1 MARPWSFVKAAT
13 AVLPAETSSLG
24 RNDPLDRRAIGPHAC
39 PDVNR
44 FAGHLRITIADV
56 ARHAGVSKTTV
67 SHVLSSKR
75 PVSRATR
82 ARVEEAIRELG
93 YRPDGMARSL
103 RTRTSQMVALIIPD
117 ITNPY
122 YPVLARGLE
131 DGLGGATYRSLICNT
146 DRHPEREVEFLG
158 DVCDRGV
165 DGIVLDSF
173 TLTGER
179 LVELL
184 PPGMSL
190 VRIGTTVIEDP
201 GFDTV
206 HADDE
211 RGAFDA
217 TMHLIRRPSRR
228 VAMIQGP
235 PGAGGRR
242 NEGYL
247 RALEASGVPLDPAL
261 VMSGQWTRH
270 GGAVAM
276 RRLLALPDPPQAVFC
291 ANDLMAFGVL
301 DATREAGL
309 DIPGDL
315 AVAGF
320 DDIEAAAM
328 THPPLTTVSNPAYET
343 GLLAGILL
351 KERMLGVYRDEPRT
365 VTLPCR
371 LIRRATA

>member
-1 MARPWSFVKAAT
+1 M
-13 AVLPAETSSLG
+13 
-24 RNDPLDRRAIGPHAC
+24 
-39 PDVNR
+39 NR
-44 FAGHLRITIADV
+44 FAPHLRITIADV

-67 SHVLSSKR
+67 SHVLSRKR
-75 PVSRATR
+75 PVSVVTR

-93 YRPDGMARSL
+93 YRPDGVARSL
-103 RTRTSQMVALIIPD
+103 RTRTTHTVALIIPD

-122 YPVLARGLE
+122 YPAVARGLE
-131 DGLGGATYRSLICNT
+131 DGLGGSTYRSFICNT
-146 DRHPEREVEFLG
+146 DRHPEREVEFLE

-173 TLTGER
+173 TLSGER
-179 LVELL
+179 LAELV
-184 PPGMSL
+184 PRGVPL
-190 VRIGTTVIEDP
+190 VRIGTTVIDDP

-211 RGAFDA
+211 QGAFDA
-217 TMHLIRRPSRR
+217 TRHLIRRPSRR
-228 VAMIQGP
+228 VAMVQGP

-242 NEGYL
+242 NEGFL
-247 RALEASGVPLDPAL
+247 RALRSEGVAGPAL
-261 VMSGQWTRH
+261 VLPGEWTRA
-270 GGAVAM
+270 GGAAAM
-276 RRLLALPDPPQAVFC
+276 RRLLDLPDPPQAVFC

-301 DATREAGL
+301 DAAREAGL
-309 DIPGDL
+309 AIPGDL

-343 GLLAGILL
+343 GLLAGALL
-351 KERMLGVYRDEPRT
+351 KERMRGDYLGTPRT

>member
-1 MARPWSFVKAAT
+1 MTGGRKRST
-13 AVLPAETSSLG
+13 LG
-24 RNDPLDRRAIGPHAC
+24 DI
-39 PDVNR
+39 VNR
-44 FAGHLRITIADV
+44 FAPQPRITIADV
-56 ARHAGVSKTTV
+56 AKHAGVSKTTV
-67 SHVLSSKR
+67 SHVLSRKR
-75 PVSRATR
+75 PVSMATT
-82 ARVEEAIRELG
+82 ARVVEAIQALG

-117 ITNPY
+117 IANPY
-122 YPVLARGLE
+122 YPGLARGLE
-131 DGLGGATYRSLICNT
+131 DGLGGTTYRSLICNT
-146 DRHPEREVEFLG
+146 DRHSEREVQFIE

-179 LVELL
+179 LAEMIPDGV
-184 PPGMSL
+184 SL

-217 TMHLIRRPSRR
+217 TTVLIRRPSSR

-247 RALEASGVPLDPAL
+247 RALESAGVPVDPDL
-261 VMSGQWTRH
+261 VLSGQWTRH

-301 DATREAGL
+301 DAAREAGL

-320 DDIEAAAM
+320 DDIEASAM

-351 KERMLGVYRDEPRT
+351 KERMLGTYKDEPRT

>member
-1 MARPWSFVKAAT
+1 MLGLSVKMQA
-13 AVLPAETSSLG
+13 LM
-24 RNDPLDRRAIGPHAC
+24 
-39 PDVNR
+39 NR
-44 FAGHLRITIADV
+44 FAPHLRITIADV

-67 SHVLSSKR
+67 SHVLSRKR
-75 PVSRATR
+75 PVSTVTR

-93 YRPDGMARSL
+93 YRPDGVARSL
-103 RTRTSQMVALIIPD
+103 RTRTTHTVALIIPD

-122 YPVLARGLE
+122 YPAVARGLE
-131 DGLGGATYRSLICNT
+131 DGLGGSTYRSLICNT
-146 DRHPEREVEFLG
+146 DRHPEREVEFLE

-173 TLTGER
+173 TLSGER
-179 LVELL
+179 LVGLL
-184 PPGMSL
+184 PPGVPL
-190 VRIGTTVIEDP
+190 VRIGTTVIDDP

-211 RGAFDA
+211 QGAFDA
-217 TMHLIRRPSRR
+217 TRHLLGRPSRR

-247 RALEASGVPLDPAL
+247 RALRSEGDPDPELVLSGE
-261 VMSGQWTRH
+261 WTRS
-270 GGAVAM
+270 GGAAAM
-276 RRLLALPDPPQAVFC
+276 RRLLALADPPRAVFC

-301 DATREAGL
+301 DAAREAGL

-328 THPPLTTVSNPAYET
+328 SHPPLTTVSNPSYET
-343 GLLAGILL
+343 GLLAGTLL
-351 KERMLGVYRDEPRT
+351 KERLLGVSTGPPRT

>member
-1 MARPWSFVKAAT
+1 LTGGRKRST
-13 AVLPAETSSLG
+13 LG
-24 RNDPLDRRAIGPHAC
+24 VI
-39 PDVNR
+39 VNR
-44 FAGHLRITIADV
+44 FAPQPRITIADV
-56 ARHAGVSKTTV
+56 AKHAGVSKTTV
-67 SHVLSSKR
+67 SHVLSRKR
-75 PVSRATR
+75 PVSMATT
-82 ARVEEAIRELG
+82 ARVVEAIRALG

-131 DGLGGATYRSLICNT
+131 DGLGGTTYRSLICNT
-146 DRHPEREVEFLG
+146 DRQPEREVQFIQ

-179 LVELL
+179 LAEMIPDGV
-184 PPGMSL
+184 SI

-217 TMHLIRRPSRR
+217 TTVLIHRPSSR

-235 PGAGGRR
+235 PGAGARR

-247 RALEASGVPLDPAL
+247 RALESAGVPVDPDL
-261 VMSGQWTRH
+261 VLSGQWTRH

-301 DATREAGL
+301 DAAREAGL

-351 KERMLGVYRDEPRT
+351 KERMLGTYKDEPRT

>member
-1 MARPWSFVKAAT
+1 MSM
-13 AVLPAETSSLG
+13 
-24 RNDPLDRRAIGPHAC
+24 
-39 PDVNR
+39 NR
-44 FAGHLRITIADV
+44 FAPHLRITIDDV

-75 PVSRATR
+75 PVSTVTR

-93 YRPDGMARSL
+93 YRPDGVARSL
-103 RTRTSQMVALIIPD
+103 RTRTTHTVALIIPD

-122 YPVLARGLE
+122 YPAVARGLE
-131 DGLGGATYRSLICNT
+131 DGLGGSTYRSFICNT
-146 DRHPEREVEFLG
+146 DRHPEREAEFLE

-173 TLTGER
+173 TLSGER
-179 LVELL
+179 LAELV
-184 PPGMSL
+184 PPGVPL
-190 VRIGTTVIEDP
+190 VRIGTTVIDDP

-211 RGAFDA
+211 QGAFDA
-217 TMHLIRRPSRR
+217 TLHLIRRPSRR
-228 VAMIQGP
+228 VAMVQGP

-242 NEGYL
+242 NEGFL
-247 RALEASGVPLDPAL
+247 RALRSEGVAGSELVLSGE
-261 VMSGQWTRH
+261 WTRD
-270 GGAVAM
+270 GGAAAM
-276 RRLLALPDPPQAVFC
+276 RRLLALPDPPKAVFC

-301 DATREAGL
+301 DAAREAGL
-309 DIPGDL
+309 AIPGDL

-343 GLLAGILL
+343 GLLAGTLL
-351 KERMLGVYRDEPRT
+351 KERMRGAGLGPPRT
-365 VTLPCR
+365 VTLPCQ

>member
-1 MARPWSFVKAAT
+1 M
-13 AVLPAETSSLG
+13 
-24 RNDPLDRRAIGPHAC
+24 
-39 PDVNR
+39 NR
-44 FAGHLRITIADV
+44 FAPQLRITIADV

-67 SHVLSSKR
+67 SHVLSRKR
-75 PVSRATR
+75 PVSVHTR

-93 YRPDGMARSL
+93 YRPDGVARSL
-103 RTRTSQMVALIIPD
+103 RTRTTQTVALIIPD

-122 YPVLARGLE
+122 YPAVARGLE
-131 DGLGGATYRSLICNT
+131 DGLGGSTYRSLICNT
-146 DRHPEREVEFLG
+146 DRHPEREVEFLE

-179 LVELL
+179 LAELV
-184 PPGMSL
+184 PPGVSL
-190 VRIGTTVIEDP
+190 VRIGTTVIDDP
-201 GFDTV
+201 GYDSV

-211 RGAFDA
+211 QGAYDA
-217 TMHLIRRPSRR
+217 TLHLLRRPSRR

-235 PGAGGRR
+235 PGAAARR
-242 NEGYL
+242 NEGYA
-247 RALEASGVPLDPAL
+247 RALRSSGGPDPEL
-261 VMSGQWTRH
+261 VLAGQWTRD
-270 GGAVAM
+270 GGAAAM

-301 DATREAGL
+301 DAAREDGL

-328 THPPLTTVSNPAYET
+328 SHPPLTTVSNPAYET
-343 GLLAGILL
+343 GLLAGTLL
-351 KERMLGVYRDEPRT
+351 KERMLGVYPGAPRT

>member
-1 MARPWSFVKAAT
+1 MSGLDYWLRRTGRLTGS
-13 AVLPAETSSLG
+13 
-24 RNDPLDRRAIGPHAC
+24 RNDPTLAP
-39 PDVNR
+39 VNR
-44 FAGHLRITIADV
+44 FASHLRITIADV

-67 SHVLSSKR
+67 SHVLSQKR
-75 PVSRATR
+75 PVSTVTR
-82 ARVEEAIRELG
+82 ARVEDAIRELG
-93 YRPDGMARSL
+93 YRPDGVARSL
-103 RTRTSQMVALIIPD
+103 RTRTSRMVALIIPD

-131 DGLGGATYRSLICNT
+131 DGLGGTTYRSLICNT
-146 DRHPEREVEFLG
+146 DRHPEREVEFLA

-165 DGIVLDSF
+165 DGIVLDSCS
-173 TLTGER
+173 LSGER
-179 LVELL
+179 LLELL
-184 PPGMSL
+184 PQGVSL
-190 VRIGTTVIEDP
+190 VRIGTTVIDDP

-206 HADDE
+206 HADEE

-217 TMHLIRRPSRR
+217 TIHLIRRPSRR

-235 PGAGGRR
+235 PGAGGLRTG
-242 NEGYL
+242 GYV
-247 RALEASGVPLDPAL
+247 RAQRSSGVPDPEL
-261 VMSGQWTRH
+261 VLSGQWTRH

-291 ANDLMAFGVL
+291 ANDLMAFGAL
-301 DATREAGL
+301 DAAREAGL

-343 GLLAGILL
+343 GLLAGTLL
-351 KERMLGVYRDEPRT
+351 KERMLGIHRDAPRT

>member
-1 MARPWSFVKAAT
+1 
-13 AVLPAETSSLG
+13 
-24 RNDPLDRRAIGPHAC
+24 
-39 PDVNR
+39 
-44 FAGHLRITIADV
+44 
-56 ARHAGVSKTTV
+56 
-67 SHVLSSKR
+67 
-75 PVSRATR
+75 
-82 ARVEEAIRELG
+82 
-93 YRPDGMARSL
+93 
-103 RTRTSQMVALIIPD
+103 MVALIIPD

-122 YPVLARGLE
+122 YPALARGLE

-146 DRHPEREVEFLG
+146 DRHPEREVEFLA

-179 LVELL
+179 LAELV
-184 PPGMSL
+184 PPGVSL
-190 VRIGTTVIEDP
+190 VRVGTTVVEDP
-201 GFDTV
+201 GYDTV
-206 HADDE
+206 LADDE
-211 RGAFDA
+211 QGAFDA
-217 TMHLIRRPSRR
+217 TTHLLGRPSRR

-242 NEGYL
+242 NEGYARAL
-247 RALEASGVPLDPAL
+247 RAAGAPVEELVVSGE
-261 VMSGQWTRH
+261 WTRA
-270 GGAVAM
+270 GGAAAL

-301 DATREAGL
+301 DAAREAGL
-309 DIPGDL
+309 EVPGDL

-343 GLLAGILL
+343 GLLAGTLL
-351 KERMLGVYRDEPRT
+351 KERMLGRHQEPPRT

-371 LIRRATA
+371 LVRRATA

>member
-1 MARPWSFVKAAT
+1 M
-13 AVLPAETSSLG
+13 
-24 RNDPLDRRAIGPHAC
+24 
-39 PDVNR
+39 NR
-44 FAGHLRITIADV
+44 FAPHLRITIADV

-67 SHVLSSKR
+67 SHVLSRKR
-75 PVSRATR
+75 PVSVGTR

-93 YRPDGMARSL
+93 YRPDGVARSL
-103 RTRTSQMVALIIPD
+103 RTRTSHMVALIIPD

-122 YPVLARGLE
+122 YPALARGLE

-146 DRHPEREVEFLG
+146 DRHPEREVEFLE

-179 LVELL
+179 LVELV
-184 PPGMSL
+184 PPEVSL

-206 HADDE
+206 LADDE
-211 RGAFDA
+211 QGAFDA
-217 TMHLIRRPSRR
+217 TSHLLARGSRR

-242 NEGYL
+242 NEGYVRAL
-247 RALEASGVPLDPAL
+247 RASGPPDPEL
-261 VMSGQWTRH
+261 VTSGQWTRA
-270 GGAVAM
+270 GGAAAM

-301 DATREAGL
+301 DAAREAGL

-315 AVAGF
+315 AVVGF

-343 GLLAGILL
+343 GLLAGTLL
-351 KERMLGVYRDEPRT
+351 KERLGGAYRGEPRT

-371 LIRRATA
+371 LVRRATA

>member
-1 MARPWSFVKAAT
+1 M
-13 AVLPAETSSLG
+13 
-24 RNDPLDRRAIGPHAC
+24 
-39 PDVNR
+39 NR
-44 FAGHLRITIADV
+44 FAPQPRITIADV

-67 SHVLSSKR
+67 SHVLSHKR
-75 PVSRATR
+75 PVSMATT
-82 ARVEEAIRELG
+82 ARVVEAIRALG

-103 RTRTSQMVALIIPD
+103 RTRTPQMVALIIPD

-131 DGLGGATYRSLICNT
+131 DGLGGTTYRSLICNT
-146 DRHPEREVEFLG
+146 DRHPEREVEFLR

-179 LVELL
+179 LAEMIPDGV
-184 PPGMSL
+184 SL

-217 TMHLIRRPSRR
+217 TTVLIGRPSSR

-247 RALEASGVPLDPAL
+247 RALGSAGVPVDPDL
-261 VMSGQWTRH
+261 VLSGQWTRH

-301 DATREAGL
+301 DAAREAGL

-343 GLLAGILL
+343 GLLAGTLL
-351 KERMLGVYRDEPRT
+351 KERMGGTYRGEPRT

>member
-1 MARPWSFVKAAT
+1 MQ
-13 AVLPAETSSLG
+13 SLM
-24 RNDPLDRRAIGPHAC
+24 
-39 PDVNR
+39 NR
-44 FAGHLRITIADV
+44 FAPQVRITIADV

-67 SHVLSSKR
+67 SHVLSRKR
-75 PVSRATR
+75 PVSLVTR
-82 ARVEEAIRELG
+82 SRVEDAIRELG
-93 YRPDGMARSL
+93 FRPDGVARSL

-122 YPVLARGLE
+122 YPMVARGLE
-131 DGLGGATYRSLICNT
+131 DGLGGSIYRSLICNT
-146 DRHPEREVEFLG
+146 DRHPEREVEFLE
-158 DVCDRGV
+158 DVCARGV

-173 TLTGER
+173 TLPGER

-184 PPGMSL
+184 PRGVSL
-190 VRIGTTVIEDP
+190 VRIGTTVIDDP
-201 GFDTV
+201 GYDTV

-211 RGAFDA
+211 QGAFDA
-217 TMHLIRRPSRR
+217 TDHLLRRPSRR
-228 VAMIQGP
+228 VAMVQGP

-247 RALEASGVPLDPAL
+247 RALRSGGRPDPEL
-261 VMSGQWTRH
+261 VLSGEWTRS
-270 GGAVAM
+270 GGAAAM

-301 DATREAGL
+301 DAAREAGL
-309 DIPGDL
+309 AVPGDL

-343 GLLAGILL
+343 GLLAGTLL
-351 KERMLGVYRDEPRT
+351 KERMLGVETGEPRT

-371 LIRRATA
+371 LVRRATA

>member
-1 MARPWSFVKAAT
+1 
-13 AVLPAETSSLG
+13 
-24 RNDPLDRRAIGPHAC
+24 
-39 PDVNR
+39 VNR
-44 FAGHLRITIADV
+44 FAAQPRITIADV
-56 ARHAGVSKTTV
+56 ARQAGVSKTTV
-67 SHVLSSKR
+67 SHVLSRKR
-75 PVSRATR
+75 PVSLATT
-82 ARVEEAIRELG
+82 ARVEEAIRSLG

-103 RTRTSQMVALIIPD
+103 RTRSSQMVALIIPD

-131 DGLGGATYRSLICNT
+131 DGLGGTTYRSLICNT
-146 DRHPEREVEFLG
+146 DRHPERELQFIE

-173 TLTGER
+173 TLSGER
-179 LVELL
+179 LAEVV
-184 PPGMSL
+184 PDNVSL

-217 TMHLIRRPSRR
+217 VIHLIRRPSRR

-247 RALEASGVPLDPAL
+247 RALRSSGIEMDPRL
-261 VMSGQWTRH
+261 VLSGQWTRH

-301 DATREAGL
+301 DAAWEAGL

-351 KERMLGVYRDEPRT
+351 KERMLGSYQSEPRT

>member
-1 MARPWSFVKAAT
+1 LLV
-13 AVLPAETSSLG
+13 
-24 RNDPLDRRAIGPHAC
+24 
-39 PDVNR
+39 VNR
-44 FAGHLRITIADV
+44 FAPLPRITIADV

-67 SHVLSSKR
+67 SHALSGKR
-75 PVSRATR
+75 PVSAATR
-82 ARVEEAIRELG
+82 TRVEEAIQELG

-103 RTRTSQMVALIIPD
+103 RTRTSHMVALIIPD

-131 DGLGGATYRSLICNT
+131 DGLGQATYRSLICNT
-146 DRHPEREVEFLG
+146 DRHSEREVEFLE

-184 PPGMSL
+184 PHDVPL
-190 VRIGTTVIEDP
+190 VRIGTTVIDDP

-217 TMHLIRRPSRR
+217 TSHLIRRPSGR

-242 NEGYL
+242 NEGYV
-247 RALEASGVPLDPAL
+247 RALDSAGLPADPELVVP
-261 VMSGQWTRH
+261 GQWTRH

-301 DATREAGL
+301 DAAREAGL
-309 DIPGDL
+309 DVPGDL

-328 THPPLTTVSNPAYET
+328 IHPSLTTVSNPAYET
-343 GLLAGILL
+343 GLLAGVLL
-351 KERMLGVYRDEPRT
+351 KERMLGVNTDEPRT

-371 LIRRATA
+371 LIHRATA

>member
-1 MARPWSFVKAAT
+1 VK
-13 AVLPAETSSLG
+13 
-24 RNDPLDRRAIGPHAC
+24 
-39 PDVNR
+39 DV
-44 FAGHLRITIADV
+44 TIVDV
-56 ARHAGVSKTTV
+56 ARHAGVSITTV
-67 SHVLSSKR
+67 SHALSGKGR
-75 PVSRATR
+75 VAEATR
-82 ARVEEAIRELG
+82 TRIQDSIRVLG
-93 YRPDGMARSL
+93 YRPNAFARGL
-103 RTRTSQMVALIIPD
+103 RTERSHMVALIIPD

-131 DGLGGATYRSLICNT
+131 DGLGETYRSMICNT
-146 DRHPEREVEFLG
+146 DRHPERAVDFLA

-173 TLTGER
+173 TLTGGS

-184 PPGMSL
+184 PQDVAL
-190 VRIGTTVIEDP
+190 VRIGTTVIDDP

-206 HADDE
+206 HADDG

-217 TMHLIRRPSRR
+217 TVQLIRRPSRR

-235 PGAGGRR
+235 PGAASRR
-242 NEGYL
+242 NEGYV
-247 RALEASGVPLDPAL
+247 RALESAGIAVDPDLVVSGH
-261 VMSGQWTRH
+261 WTRH
-270 GGAVAM
+270 GGAAAM
-276 RRLLALPDPPQAVFC
+276 RRLLTLPDPPQAVFC

-301 DATREAGL
+301 DAAREAGL
-309 DIPGDL
+309 DVPGDL

-328 THPPLTTVSNPAYET
+328 IHPALTTVSNPAYET

-351 KERMLGVYRDEPRT
+351 KERMLGVYREEPRT

-371 LIRRATA
+371 LILRATA

>member
-1 MARPWSFVKAAT
+1 
-13 AVLPAETSSLG
+13 
-24 RNDPLDRRAIGPHAC
+24 
-39 PDVNR
+39 VNR
-44 FAGHLRITIADV
+44 FVSLPRITIADV

-67 SHVLSSKR
+67 SHVLSRKR
-75 PVSRATR
+75 PVSTATR
-82 ARVEEAIRELG
+82 VRVEEAIRELG

-103 RTRTSQMVALIIPD
+103 RTRSSQLVALIIPD

-131 DGLGGATYRSLICNT
+131 DGLGATTYRSLICNT
-146 DRHPEREVEFLG
+146 DRHPEREAEFLE

-173 TLTGER
+173 TLTSER
-179 LVELL
+179 LVDLL
-184 PPGMSL
+184 PRGVPL
-190 VRIGTTVIEDP
+190 VRIGTTVIDDP

-211 RGAFDA
+211 RGAIDA
-217 TMHLIRRPSRR
+217 TIHLIRRPSRR

-235 PGAGGRR
+235 PGAGARR
-242 NEGYL
+242 NEGYV
-247 RALEASGVPLDPAL
+247 RALQSSGLPVDPEL
-261 VMSGQWTRH
+261 IVSGQWTRY

-301 DATREAGL
+301 DVAREAGI
-309 DIPGDL
+309 DIPGEL
-315 AVAGF
+315 AVVGF
-320 DDIEAAAM
+320 DDVEGAAM
-328 THPPLTTVSNPAYET
+328 TYPSLTTVSNPAYET

-351 KERMLGVYRDEPRT
+351 KERMLGVHRDEPRT

>member
-1 MARPWSFVKAAT
+1 M
-13 AVLPAETSSLG
+13 
-24 RNDPLDRRAIGPHAC
+24 
-39 PDVNR
+39 NR
-44 FAGHLRITIADV
+44 FAPQVRITIADV

-67 SHVLSSKR
+67 SHVLSRRR
-75 PVSRATR
+75 PVSLVTR
-82 ARVEEAIRELG
+82 ARVEDAIRELG
-93 YRPDGMARSL
+93 FRPDGVARSL
-103 RTRTSQMVALIIPD
+103 RTRTSHMVALIIPD

-122 YPVLARGLE
+122 YPMVARGLE
-131 DGLGGATYRSLICNT
+131 DGLGESIYRSLICNT
-146 DRHPEREVEFLG
+146 DRHPEREVQFLE

-165 DGIVLDSF
+165 DGVVLDSF
-173 TLTGER
+173 TLSGER

-184 PPGMSL
+184 PPGVPL
-190 VRIGTTVIEDP
+190 VRVGTTAIDHP

-211 RGAFDA
+211 QGAFDA
-217 TMHLIRRPSRR
+217 TDHLLRRPSRR
-228 VAMIQGP
+228 VAMVQGP

-247 RALEASGVPLDPAL
+247 RALRAAGRSEPELVLSGER
-261 VMSGQWTRH
+261 TRS
-270 GGAVAM
+270 GGAAAM

-301 DATREAGL
+301 DAARAAGL
-309 DIPGDL
+309 DVPGDL

-328 THPPLTTVSNPAYET
+328 AHPPLTTVSSPAYET
-343 GLLAGILL
+343 GLLAATLL

>member
-1 MARPWSFVKAAT
+1 MSM
-13 AVLPAETSSLG
+13 
-24 RNDPLDRRAIGPHAC
+24 
-39 PDVNR
+39 NR
-44 FAGHLRITIADV
+44 FAPHLRITIADV

-67 SHVLSSKR
+67 SHVLSRKR
-75 PVSRATR
+75 PVSTMTR

-93 YRPDGMARSL
+93 YRPDGVARSL
-103 RTRTSQMVALIIPD
+103 RTRTTHTVALIIPD

-122 YPVLARGLE
+122 YPAVARGLE
-131 DGLGGATYRSLICNT
+131 DGLGGSTYRSFICNT
-146 DRHPEREVEFLG
+146 DRHSEREVEFLE

-173 TLTGER
+173 TLSGER
-179 LVELL
+179 LAELV
-184 PPGMSL
+184 PPGVPL
-190 VRIGTTVIEDP
+190 VRIGTTVIDDP

-211 RGAFDA
+211 QGAFDA
-217 TMHLIRRPSRR
+217 TRHLIRRPSRR
-228 VAMIQGP
+228 VAMVQGP
-235 PGAGGRR
+235 PGAAPRR

-247 RALEASGVPLDPAL
+247 RALASVGAAPAPEL
-261 VMSGQWTRH
+261 VLPGEWTRD
-270 GGAVAM
+270 GGAAAM

-301 DATREAGL
+301 DAAREAGL
-309 DIPGDL
+309 AIPGDL

-343 GLLAGILL
+343 GLLAGTLL
-351 KERMLGVYRDEPRT
+351 KERMRGAHLGQPRT
-365 VTLPCR
+365 VTLPCQ

>member
-1 MARPWSFVKAAT
+1 M
-13 AVLPAETSSLG
+13 
-24 RNDPLDRRAIGPHAC
+24 
-39 PDVNR
+39 NR
-44 FAGHLRITIADV
+44 FAPHLRITIADV

-67 SHVLSSKR
+67 SHVLSRKR
-75 PVSRATR
+75 PVATGTR

-93 YRPDGMARSL
+93 YRPDGVARSL

-122 YPVLARGLE
+122 YPALARGLE

-146 DRHPEREVEFLG
+146 DRHPEREVEFLE

-179 LVELL
+179 LVELV
-184 PPGMSL
+184 PPGVSL
-190 VRIGTTVIEDP
+190 VRIGTSVIDDP

-206 HADDE
+206 LADDE
-211 RGAFDA
+211 QGAFDA
-217 TMHLIRRPSRR
+217 TAHLLRRPSRR

-242 NEGYL
+242 NEGYV
-247 RALEASGVPLDPAL
+247 RALQSSGAPDPEL
-261 VMSGQWTRH
+261 VTSGEWTRA
-270 GGAVAM
+270 GGAAAM

-301 DATREAGL
+301 DAALEAGL
-309 DIPGDL
+309 EVPRDL
-315 AVAGF
+315 AVVGF

-343 GLLAGILL
+343 GLLAGTLL
-351 KERMLGVYRDEPRT
+351 KERMLGVHQGEPRT

-371 LIRRATA
+371 LVQRATA

>member
-1 MARPWSFVKAAT
+1 MR
-13 AVLPAETSSLG
+13 LPM
-24 RNDPLDRRAIGPHAC
+24 
-39 PDVNR
+39 NR
-44 FAGHLRITIADV
+44 FAPHLRITIADV

-67 SHVLSSKR
+67 SHVLSHKR
-75 PVSRATR
+75 PVSVVTR
-82 ARVEEAIRELG
+82 ARVEAAIRELG
-93 YRPDGMARSL
+93 YRPDGVARSL

-122 YPVLARGLE
+122 YPALARGLE

-146 DRHPEREVEFLG
+146 DRHPEREVEFLA

-179 LVELL
+179 LAELV
-184 PPGMSL
+184 PPGVSL
-190 VRIGTTVIEDP
+190 VRVGTTVVEDP
-201 GFDTV
+201 GYDTV
-206 HADDE
+206 LADDE
-211 RGAFDA
+211 QGAFDA
-217 TMHLIRRPSRR
+217 TAHLLGRPSRR

-242 NEGYL
+242 NEGYARAL
-247 RALEASGVPLDPAL
+247 RAAGAPEEELVVSGE
-261 VMSGQWTRH
+261 WTRA
-270 GGAVAM
+270 GGAAAL

-301 DATREAGL
+301 DAAREAGL
-309 DIPGDL
+309 EVPGDL

-343 GLLAGILL
+343 GLLAGTLL
-351 KERMLGVYRDEPRT
+351 KERMLGRHQEPPRT

-371 LIRRATA
+371 LVRRATA

>member
-1 MARPWSFVKAAT
+1 M
-13 AVLPAETSSLG
+13 
-24 RNDPLDRRAIGPHAC
+24 
-39 PDVNR
+39 NR
-44 FAGHLRITIADV
+44 FAPSLRTTIADV

-67 SHVLSSKR
+67 SHVLSRRR
-75 PVSRATR
+75 PVSTTTR

-93 YRPDGMARSL
+93 YRPDGVARSL
-103 RTRTSQMVALIIPD
+103 RTRTTQTVALIIPD

-122 YPVLARGLE
+122 YPAVARGLE
-131 DGLGGATYRSLICNT
+131 DGLGGSTYRSLICNT
-146 DRHPEREVEFLG
+146 DRHPEHEVELLE

-173 TLTGER
+173 TLSGER
-179 LVELL
+179 LAELV
-184 PPGMSL
+184 PPGVPL
-190 VRIGTTVIEDP
+190 VRIGTTVIDDP

-211 RGAFDA
+211 QGAFDA
-217 TMHLIRRPSRR
+217 TLHLLRRPSRR
-228 VAMIQGP
+228 VAMVQGP
-235 PGAGGRR
+235 PGPGGRR
-242 NEGYL
+242 NEGFL
-247 RALEASGVPLDPAL
+247 RALRSEGVVGSAL
-261 VMSGQWTRH
+261 VLPGEWTRD
-270 GGAVAM
+270 GGAAAM

-301 DATREAGL
+301 DAAREAGL
-309 DIPGDL
+309 EVPGDL

-328 THPPLTTVSNPAYET
+328 AHPPLTTVSSPAYET
-343 GLLAGILL
+343 GLLAGTLL
-351 KERMLGVYRDEPRT
+351 KERMLGVHYEAPRT